1 MMTRWPSFALVL
13 LASAPAWGQ
22 AAPHL
27 LQVRPLGGQ
36 RGAVLD
42 VEILGQALEGSYAV
56 WLGAGTQLYEPSGQP
71 RGAKLTR
78 NGEGLQAHIQSLDK
92 GGRALVQLAIALDA
106 AVGPHTLYL
115 VSPGGLSNGLPF
127 WVLPH
132 AVIQETTTPH
142 GTPEAAQPV
151 CLPVAV
157 SGRLPEHGQIDY
169 YRFDVEREQTL
180 EFAVVAAH
188 GQGFDPQLALYDSAA
203 SWLDPHRTN
212 RLVFHEERTQGG
224 MPRSRRLT
232 YHFTRPGRYAVG
244 INSIF
249 ARGGDFTYLLRIA
262 PAGTAAPTDA
272 LAWAKG
278 RLAGLYART
287 VAVPAS
293 PEKVPPGATGQA
305 PQTTPVAGKP
315 AATPAD
321 TSVLVLKEQEPNDT
335 PAQAASFTIPAVLEG
350 TVGKPGDI
358 DCFRFTA
365 SAGHKLVLEVD
376 TPNAQP
382 PQLNPRVD
390 VVDSAGTV
398 VLTNLRVQQ
407 GQVSQVLPRVVG
419 ALEKGGTYC
428 DRVRDLTPLHGSPD
442 HRYRVFVR
450 PQVPHASDTTV
461 QGGECINLVPGAA
474 VPLTLA
480 TAKEE
485 GFAGDFA
492 VAVEGLPSGVTALFG
507 TAGSTVVFHAS
518 ADAPPTPLPQVARIT
533 GRPVVAGK
541 VGAVRKV

>member
-1 MMTRWPSFALVL
+1 L
-13 LASAPAWGQ
+13 LASSPAWGQ
-22 AAPHL
+22 TAPRL
-27 LQVRPLGGQ
+27 LRVHPLGGQ

-42 VEILGQALEGSYAV
+42 VELLGQALEGSYAV
-56 WLGAGTQLYEPSGQP
+56 WLGAGTQLYEPSGQS

-78 NGEGLQAHIQSLDK
+78 NGEGLQAHIKSLDK
-92 GGRALVQLAIALDA
+92 GGRALVQLAIAPDA
-106 AVGPHTLYL
+106 AVGPHMLYL

-127 WVLPH
+127 WVGRH
-132 AVIQETTTPH
+132 AVIQETTNPH

-180 EFAVVAAH
+180 EFAVAAAH
-188 GQGFDPQLALYDSAA
+188 GQGFDPRLALYDSAA

-232 YHFTRPGRYAVG
+232 YHFTKPGRYAVG
-244 INSIF
+244 ISSIF
-249 ARGGDFTYLLRIA
+249 ARGGDFAYLLRIA
-262 PAGTAAPTDA
+262 PAGPAASTDSR
-272 LAWAKG
+272 AWAKG

-287 VAVPAS
+287 VAVPA
-293 PEKVPPGATGQA
+293 GATGQA
-305 PQTTPVAGKP
+305 PQTTPAAGKP

-321 TSVLVLKEQEPNDT
+321 APVLVLKEQEPNDT

-358 DCFRFTA
+358 DCFRFRA
-365 SAGHKLVLEVD
+365 SAGHKLVLEID
-376 TPNAQP
+376 TPYAQP
-382 PQLNPRVD
+382 PNFNPRVD
-390 VVDSAGTV
+390 VVDAAGTV
-398 VLTNLRVQQ
+398 VLTNLQIQQ
-407 GQVSQVLPRVVG
+407 GQAVQVLPKVVG
-419 ALEKGGTYC
+419 VLEKGGTYC
-428 DRVRDLTPLHGSPD
+428 VRVRDLPPIHGSSD

-450 PQVPHASDTTV
+450 PQVPHAGDTTV
-461 QGGECINLVPGAA
+461 RGGECINLVPGAA

-492 VAVEGLPSGVTALFG
+492 VTVEGLPPGVKALFG
-507 TAGSTVVFHAS
+507 TAESTVVFLAS

-541 VGAVRKV
+541 VGAVQKVKDIPVMVVRR